1 MCVYSSRASTRRKA
15 DRRSIR
21 SSLLGV
27 VLYIYKGSDAALC
40 TTPCVCVCV
49 LADPILFFFCIQG
62 LLLLFRRKQQKA
74 SAGEEGEAK
83 NKFVPSFTHPRQKEE
98 EEEKEN
104 GLSEFIKI
112 ESS

>member
-1 MCVYSSRASTRRKA
+1 MCTLLEL
-15 DRRSIR
+15 
-21 SSLLGV
+21 LLGAKLTDGPSV
-27 VLYIYKGSDAALC
+27 RPFWVLYYIYTKEAMPRSAQLR
-40 TTPCVCVCV
+40 VCVCV